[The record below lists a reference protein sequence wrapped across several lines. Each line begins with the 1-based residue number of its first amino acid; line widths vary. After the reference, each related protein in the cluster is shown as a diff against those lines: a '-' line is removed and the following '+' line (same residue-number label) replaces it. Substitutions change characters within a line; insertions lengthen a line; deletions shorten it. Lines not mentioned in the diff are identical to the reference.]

1 MLSRSTYFVLCK
13 AAGERSPLGRY
24 HGKSLFECTRNGM
37 MQEDDYVPIEVRLSY
52 CDAVN
57 SASQEKRVY
66 ATQLLLRYP
75 QLSHATVPNYA
86 TYRSNKDYDVPEL
99 TFETNYLLPAVQ
111 ESGLFYQRQFI
122 IPIRVGTNI
131 YQGRIDFYLSDEQGI
146 VSLIESKRSIPSSQ
160 DWEEA
165 VAQAKSYALP
175 LGSPSFIVAAPQRIR
190 VYTLYRQQEILK
202 HEYTLTQFRQAARK
216 LKALLLSYR

>member
-1 MLSRSTYFVLCK
+1 M
-13 AAGERSPLGRY
+13 P
-24 HGKSLFECTRNGM
+24 HG
-37 MQEDDYVPIEVRLSY
+37 Y
-52 CDAVN
+52 
-57 SASQEKRVY
+57 SQR
-66 ATQLLLRYP
+66 P
-75 QLSHATVPNYA
+75 
-86 TYRSNKDYDVPEL
+86 
-99 TFETNYLLPAVQ
+99 
-111 ESGLFYQRQFI
+111 QFI